1 MQTKTITLT
10 IRVRALE
17 HHVLADALAGDVE
30 RVLVEKH
37 KVASA
42 RATSAKVN
50 GREALA
56 SPRKRKDAKYTR
68 ELVAEDRRGYP
79 KGFK

>member
-1 MQTKTITLT
+1 MQTRTITVT

-17 HHVLADALAGDVE
+17 HSVLADALAGDVE

-37 KVASA
+37 KVISA

-50 GREALA
+50 GRESLA
-56 SPRKRKDAKYTR
+56 SPRQRRNAKYTR
-68 ELVAEDRRGYP
+68 ELVAEDRRGHP